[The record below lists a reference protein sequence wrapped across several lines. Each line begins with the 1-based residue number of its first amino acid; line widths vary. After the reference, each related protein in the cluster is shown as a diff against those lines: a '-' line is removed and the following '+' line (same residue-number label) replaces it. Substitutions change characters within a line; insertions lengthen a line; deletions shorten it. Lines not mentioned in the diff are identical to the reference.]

1 MLAHTGHMETVKF
14 KLPKEVIARLEAL
27 AREEDVT
34 IGQLLRLAVERDLRR
49 RESFQPHPRIDQR
62 LLTPIK
68 VELEREFVAA
78 KGWTDLKDRL
88 AGRGYSLRE
97 AGGGLALHDLV
108 SGRFLCR
115 TSEIGFGYPTLIRQL
130 GGPFPGH
137 SHTWLLDR
145 IRAVPVYVRR

>member
-1 MLAHTGHMETVKF
+1 MLAYAGHMETVKF
-14 KLPKEVIARLEAL
+14 KLPKDMIARLEGL

-34 IGQLLRLAVERDLRR
+34 IGQLLRLAVERDMRR

-62 LLTPIK
+62 LLAPIK
-68 VELEREFVAA
+68 AETESDFVEAR
-78 KGWTDLKDRL
+78 GWSDLKERL
-88 AGRGYSLRE
+88 AGKGYSLRE
-97 AGGGLALHDLV
+97 AGGGLAVHDLV
-108 SGRFLCR
+108 SGRFICR

-145 IRAVPVYVRR
+145 IRSVPVYVKR